1 MSATLAMV
9 AAHTVVS
16 TLRDPM
22 FVPVTLVTNWL
33 LMANSVTVSI
43 HSRKEFWSA

>member
-16 TLRDPM
+16 TLRDPT
-22 FVPVTLVTNWL
+22 FVPVTLGTNLL

-43 HSRKEFWSA
+43 HSRN